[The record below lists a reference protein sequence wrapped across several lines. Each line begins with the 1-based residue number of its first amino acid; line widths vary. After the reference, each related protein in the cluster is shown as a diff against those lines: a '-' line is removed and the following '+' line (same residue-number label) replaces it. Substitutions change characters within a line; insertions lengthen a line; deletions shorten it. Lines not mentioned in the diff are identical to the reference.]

1 MSGGMR
7 EVEKEKEKNSRS
19 RARELGL
26 TLMGGGGCPMNLG
39 THRSRTAERNA
50 TGADTEG
57 CAPFDTTATS
67 HGGDKEPCP
76 GLQISE
82 WDSN

>member
-7 EVEKEKEKNSRS
+7 EVEREGEELEKQSE
-19 RARELGL
+19 RAGANPY
-26 TLMGGGGCPMNLG
+26 GGGCPMNLG

>member
-1 MSGGMR
+1 MKK
-7 EVEKEKEKNSRS
+7 KEKEKNSRS

-26 TLMGGGGCPMNLG
+26 TLMGGLPHEPWHSSKSDG
-39 THRSRTAERNA
+39 RTKFYKGLTQKA
-50 TGADTEG
+50 
-57 CAPFDTTATS
+57 APHFDTTATS

>member
-1 MSGGMR
+1 MSGGMKRGKRRTLEAER
-7 EVEKEKEKNSRS
+7 E
-19 RARELGL
+19 RESLLGL
-26 TLMGGGGCPMNLG
+26 TLMGGCPMNLD
-39 THRSRTAERNA
+39 THRSRTAERNS